1 MRCEEMRELA
11 PDIALGIADGEE
23 RAEALEHL
31 STCADCRR
39 LVEQLS
45 QVADE
50 LLMLAPAQ
58 EPPAGFESRVVQSLG
73 LERRP
78 RRRLTPRWLA
88 VRLGPPLAAAA
99 VAVVAL
105 VSVYS
110 DDRQTAERYREAL
123 ARAGGQYFQAE
134 PLADEGGARG
144 GVAFGYEGSPPWVLV
159 TVAPAHRDSV
169 SRGELVTK
177 DGRTIALPA
186 LELDRTGSWGGA
198 IPVKLYRVAS
208 IRLLGDTPGEVLQ
221 ASFPRGVSERD

>member
-1 MRCEEMRELA
+1 MRCDEMRELA
-11 PDIALGIADGEE
+11 PDIALGIADGED

-31 STCADCRR
+31 STCAECRR

-78 RRRLTPRWLA
+78 RRRLSPRWLA
-88 VRLGPPLAAAA
+88 LRLGPPLAAAA
-99 VAVVAL
+99 VTVAAL
-105 VSVYS
+105 VAVYS

-134 PLADEGGARG
+134 PLADETGARS

-159 TVAPAHRDSV
+159 TVAPAHRGEV
-169 SRGELVTK
+169 TRGEVVTK

-198 IPVKLYRVAS
+198 IPVKLYKVAS
-208 IRLLGDTPGEVLQ
+208 IRLLGERPGEILQ
-221 ASFPRGVSERD
+221 TSFPRGVSERD

>member
-1 MRCEEMRELA
+1 MRCDEMRELA
-11 PDIALGIADGEE
+11 PDIALGIADGED

-31 STCADCRR
+31 STCAECRR

-78 RRRLTPRWLA
+78 RRRLSPRWLA
-88 VRLGPPLAAAA
+88 LRLGPPLAAAA
-99 VAVVAL
+99 VTVAAL
-105 VSVYS
+105 VAVYS

-134 PLADEGGARG
+134 PLADETGARS

-159 TVAPAHRDSV
+159 TVAPAHRDEV
-169 SRGELVTK
+169 TRGEVVTK

-198 IPVKLYRVAS
+198 IPVKLYKVAS
-208 IRLLGDTPGEVLQ
+208 IRLLGERPGEILQ
-221 ASFPRGVSERD
+221 TSFPRGVSERD